1 MRQHWV
7 QMRENGGSLDFNFIS
22 LLNPTVDENWICR
35 LHLLQFFLQKWYH
48 SNHARCSDLF
58 KLFMWT
64 ANLLNVSICYHIL
77 CARIDLIFTIFI
89 CSRYRPWATIRLLH
103 HFGFVMCVNSRLYCT
118 HFSCHW
124 RKIHVLRRLTQIS
137 KRHRN
142 HCGTNLEFLSSR
154 TLFLPSCVSD
164 AVMVFWAQVILD
176 WSKNAILHT
185 FVEICQMRQSFFFLI
200 HLWNEAAIH
209 CQDYPF

>member
-1 MRQHWV
+1 MFR
-7 QMRENGGSLDFNFIS
+7 
-22 LLNPTVDENWICR
+22 
-35 LHLLQFFLQKWYH
+35 
-48 SNHARCSDLF
+48 
-58 KLFMWT
+58 
-64 ANLLNVSICYHIL
+64 SIQTFYVHGKFTECYHIL
-77 CARIDLIFTIFI
+77 CARIDLLFTIFI

-118 HFSCHW
+118 HFSYHW
-124 RKIHVLRRLTQIS
+124 RKIHNVLRRLTQIS

-142 HCGTNLEFLSSR
+142 PCGTNLEFLSSR

-176 WSKNAILHT
+176 WSKNAVLHT